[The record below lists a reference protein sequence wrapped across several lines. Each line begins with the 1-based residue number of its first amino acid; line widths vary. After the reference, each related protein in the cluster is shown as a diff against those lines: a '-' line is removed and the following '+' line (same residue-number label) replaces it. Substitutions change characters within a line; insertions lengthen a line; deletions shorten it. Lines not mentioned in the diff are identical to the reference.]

1 MNASAPDRMKV
12 TYTTSAADMDEI
24 HEAFDA
30 ALATV
35 RAECGRE
42 YPLYIDGQA
51 VRPQAPPVVD
61 TSPIDTD
68 LVLGRF
74 ASAGTLHVDQAVEAA
89 YRARRGW
96 EKLGWQKRV
105 AIMRNAA
112 ALVRRHKFELA
123 ACMSLEVGKSRLESL
138 GDAEESA
145 DLIDYYAGQMEEADG
160 FRRKMNRL
168 TPIEDN
174 TDLLRPFGVFVCISP
189 FNFPLAL
196 ACGMSS
202 AALVAGNTL
211 VMKPAQDTPWT
222 GLRLYQLYREAGVPG
237 DVLHFLSGRGSVIG
251 DALWQHPRVDGLV
264 FTGSKEVG
272 LRMFQGFS
280 TRWVKPCLAEL
291 GGKNACIVAESAD
304 LDAAAEGVMKS
315 AWGLQNQKCSACS
328 RVYVHR
334 KVAEE
339 FTARLIDRTRRMT
352 IGDPTQRDVFFGPLI
367 NPKAV
372 ETFERAVELA
382 RRDGR
387 ILLGGGRISGGA
399 FARGHYVEPTIVQAP
414 LASRLFLEEFFVPLL
429 AIGEIDSVEQGIAET
444 NRAEY
449 GLTAGLFSREPA
461 EIDSFFDEIEAG
473 VTYVNKRTGATT
485 GAWPGA
491 QPFCGWKGSG
501 STGKGGCG
509 PYYVMQFMREQSRT
523 VIDENRAAGA
533 RAGRG

>member
-1 MNASAPDRMKV
+1 MTRPASDPTKI
-12 TYTTSAADMDEI
+12 TYTTSAADMDGI
-24 HEAFDA
+24 HEAFDE
-30 ALATV
+30 ALKHV
-35 RAECGRE
+35 RSECGRE
-42 YPLYIDGQA
+42 YPLYIDGKP
-51 VRPQAPPVVD
+51 VRSQTPPIVD

-68 LVLGRF
+68 LVLGEF
-74 ASAGTLHVDQAVEAA
+74 ASASVEHVDRAIESAC
-89 YRARRGW
+89 RARRKW

-105 AIMRNAA
+105 EIMRKAA
-112 ALVRRHKFELA
+112 ALVRSSKFELA

-145 DLIDYYAGQMEEADG
+145 DLIDDYAAQMEEAGG

-174 TDLLRPFGVFVCISP
+174 TDLLRPFGVFVCIAP

-222 GLRLYQLYREAGVPG
+222 GLRLYHIYREAGVPE
-237 DVLHFLSGRGSVIG
+237 DVLHFLSGKGSVIG
-251 DALWQHPRVDGLV
+251 DALWQHPKVDGVV
-264 FTGSKEVG
+264 FTGSKDVG
-272 LRMFQGFS
+272 IRMFKDFS
-280 TRWVKPCLAEL
+280 TRWVKPCLTEL
-291 GGKNACIVAESAD
+291 GGKNACIVTQSAD
-304 LDAAAEGVMKS
+304 LDAAAEGVTRS

-339 FTARLIDRTRRMT
+339 FTAKLIEKTRAMT
-352 IGDPTQRDVFFGPLI
+352 IGDPTQRNVFFGPLI
-367 NPKAV
+367 NQNAIR
-372 ETFERAVELA
+372 TFERAVEMA
-382 RRDGR
+382 RKDGSV
-387 ILLGGGRISGGA
+387 LVGGRRMTEGA
-399 FARGHYVEPTIVQAP
+399 FARGHYVEPTIVKAP
-414 LASRLFLEEFFVPLL
+414 LSSRLFMEEFFVPVL
-429 AIGEIDSVEQGIAET
+429 AIGETDSLEQAIEET

-449 GLTAGLFSREPA
+449 GLTAGLFSRDPA
-461 EIDSFFDEIEAG
+461 EVEKFFDEIEAG
-473 VTYVNKRTGATT
+473 VTYVNKRSGATT

-491 QPFCGWKGSG
+491 QAFCGWKGSG

-523 VIDENRAAGA
+523 VIEER
-533 RAGRG
+533 